1 MHKQTDYNK
10 NTETY
15 AQKSSD
21 RQTDR
26 FRQKQGSC
34 RKSHTEKDS
43 KNSLHSDTDL
53 GFRKRLSL

>member
-15 AQKSSD
+15 AQKASD

-34 RKSHTEKDS
+34 RKSHTERDS
-43 KNSLHSDTDL
+43 KNTDL
-53 GFRKRLSL
+53 DFRKRLSL

>member
-15 AQKSSD
+15 AQKASD
-21 RQTDR
+21 RPTDR

-34 RKSHTEKDS
+34 RKKTILKETVRTVCTLTQTWDLEKD
-43 KNSLHSDTDL
+43 
-53 GFRKRLSL
+53 